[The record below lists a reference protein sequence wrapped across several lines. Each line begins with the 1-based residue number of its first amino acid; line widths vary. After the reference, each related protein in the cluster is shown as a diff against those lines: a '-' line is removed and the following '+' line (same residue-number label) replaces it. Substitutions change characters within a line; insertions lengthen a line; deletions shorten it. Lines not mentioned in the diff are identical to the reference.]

1 MQAAPLARFP
11 TPGKVSDKITNPD
24 KKRMLERLNVEYGYL
39 CSFAH
44 VLAEAK
50 LLKGVFDARSTHRK
64 DAGASEADIEEKFQ
78 MLIVLASNLKSCIC
92 VAAATTE
99 LTLLYP
105 SDVELTASAIR
116 LWNTICEANLLARIV
131 WALRV
136 RIPSDGDQRSE
147 VMAITIPN

>member
-64 DAGASEADIEEKFQ
+64 DAGASEADIEEK
-78 MLIVLASNLKSCIC
+78 
-92 VAAATTE
+92 
-99 LTLLYP
+99 
-105 SDVELTASAIR
+105 
-116 LWNTICEANLLARIV
+116 
-131 WALRV
+131 
-136 RIPSDGDQRSE
+136 
-147 VMAITIPN
+147 